1 MSLCLLALISG
12 TAVADKTIPVSDP
25 AVVVPASLE
34 APNPI
39 QEAPAFLSKKD
50 SRLKE
55 KAESLPLSVASKKL
69 WQKKLRKRVGKH
81 PTRIVNIYNK
91 WTLEF
96 LPLNAWSR
104 GKPPKEITDEFLR
117 CHFTNHPTDMD
128 PRLFPVLLQAAQKFK
143 VRRVDVVS
151 GFRDP
156 KYNLSLRK
164 KGRQVARNSKHTL
177 GHAVDFR
184 LPGIDIDLLHEWARS
199 LKLGGVGF
207 YKHSRFIHV
216 DVGHIRFWNGT

>member
-1 MSLCLLALISG
+1 MP
-12 TAVADKTIPVSDP
+12 VATPTSAPDSKSDST
-25 AVVVPASLE
+25 PASSQAVPSLAE
-34 APNPI
+34 
-39 QEAPAFLSKKD
+39 EPAYLSKKD

-55 KAESLPLSVASKKL
+55 KAETPPLSVASKKL
-69 WQKKLRKRVGKH
+69 WQKKLRKRVGK
-81 PTRIVNIYNK
+81 PPARIVNIYNK

-96 LPLNAWSR
+96 LPFNAWSR

-184 LPGIDIDLLHEWARS
+184 LPGIHIDRLHEWARS

-216 DVGHIRFWNGT
+216 DVGNIRFWNGT